1 MKLSPHSRDAGPGF
15 GASESSA
22 RAEAGAAAGRE
33 SSILYAEE
41 ASAVAGAVKETLEA
55 EGWRV
60 EVFARGDEA
69 LQRLSGG
76 GRFDLL
82 ILDYAL
88 PGLDGVE
95 LARRAR
101 TLPHLSR
108 TPIIMFT
115 AFEVEREARAAGVDA
130 YLRKPRGVY
139 SLAATAARLLA
150 RPCTRE

>member
-1 MKLSPHSRDAGPGF
+1 M
-15 GASESSA
+15 
-22 RAEAGAAAGRE
+22 
-33 SSILYAEE
+33 
-41 ASAVAGAVKETLEA
+41 AGAVMETLEA

-69 LQRLSGG
+69 LRRLLGG
-76 GRFDLL
+76 ARFDLL
-82 ILDYAL
+82 ILDYPL

-101 TLPHLSR
+101 TLPHVSR

-115 AFEVEREARAAGVDA
+115 ACEVEREARAAGVDA

-139 SLAATAARLLA
+139 SLAATAARLLT
-150 RPCTRE
+150 RQGTRE